1 MLVEEVLLL
10 LMMIFFETSVHKAAI
25 ITMVVTNPTMQ
36 NGK

>member
-1 MLVEEVLLL
+1 MLVEEVLMM
-10 LMMIFFETSVHKAAI
+10 MMIFFETSVHKAAI